1 MQLVVSGL
9 AKAFGATQALAGAG
23 LELRAGEVHALL
35 GENGSGKS
43 TLAKILAG
51 IHRPDAGE
59 IRVDGAPV
67 AVGDVAEA
75 RRLGIAIVFQEL
87 SLLPDLSVADN
98 LGLGREAARC
108 LLGPVRRGA
117 ERARCAAVL
126 GQLGLDIDPRR
137 LVRRLSMAQK
147 QMVEIAK
154 ALLLEPQL
162 LILDEPTSSLTEHEK
177 TQLFGVI
184 RRLRT
189 AGTAILYVTH
199 HLREVLQ
206 IADRVSI
213 MRDGRVVVSEPITAE
228 TTEDRLL
235 ALLVGRRP
243 EPPAADARAAFDEA
257 LLSIEAVSTASCP
270 GGVSLSVRRG
280 EIVGLYGVVG
290 CGREAVARAL
300 VGLEPRL
307 RGSVAL
313 AGAPVA
319 PRTPAQALAR
329 GIGFLPSDRAENGI
343 LPNRPIREN
352 LNLSRLRELAR
363 LAMISRGSERATTE
377 AALGTLGVRYASAEL
392 PITTLSGG
400 NQQKVLF
407 GRAVAAAPLLLV
419 LEDATAGIDVGAKR
433 ELYVQIRG
441 WAAEGMGFLWLSSD
455 VTETLLLCDRIYAM
469 YDGRIVDELIAPTLA
484 DEDRLL
490 SAVLGRRGAAA
501 A

>member
-1 MQLVVSGL
+1 L
-9 AKAFGATQALAGAG
+9 AKAFGATRALDGAG
-23 LELRAGEVHALL
+23 LELKAGEVHALL

-67 AVGDVAEA
+67 VIDDVAEA

-98 LGLGREAARC
+98 LGVGREVAGF

-117 ERARCAAVL
+117 ERARCVAIL
-126 GQLGLDIDPRR
+126 GQLGLGIDPRR
-137 LVRRLSMAQK
+137 PVRQLSMAQK

-154 ALLLEPQL
+154 ALLLAPRL

-177 TQLFGVI
+177 AQLFEVI
-184 RRLRT
+184 RRLRA
-189 AGTAILYVTH
+189 AGTSILYVTH

-213 MRDGRVVVSEPITAE
+213 MRDGRVVVSEATGPE
-228 TTEDRLL
+228 TTEGHLL
-235 ALLVGRRP
+235 GLLVGRRL
-243 EPPAADARAAFDEA
+243 EGGGRGGRAPAEEA
-257 LLSIEAVSTASCP
+257 LLTVEGLRTAGCAA
-270 GGVSLSVRRG
+270 GVSLTVRRG

-290 CGREAVARAL
+290 CGRESVARAL

-307 RGSVAL
+307 GGSVAL
-313 AGAPVA
+313 GGAPVA
-319 PRTPAQALAR
+319 PRNPAQALAR
-329 GIGFLPSDRAENGI
+329 GIGFLPSDRGENGI

-352 LNLSRLRELAR
+352 LNLSRLRDLAR
-363 LAMISRGSERATTE
+363 LTVVPRRRERATTE
-377 AALGTLGVRYASAEL
+377 GALRDLGVRYASAEQL
-392 PITTLSGG
+392 ITTLSGG

-407 GRAVAAAPLLLV
+407 GRAVAAAPILLV
-419 LEDATAGIDVGAKR
+419 LEDATAGIDVGAKH
-433 ELYVQIRG
+433 ELYAQLRG
-441 WAAEGMGFLWLSSD
+441 WASRGMSLLWLSSD
-455 VTETLLLCDRIYAM
+455 VTETLLLCDRIYGM
-469 YDGRIVDELIAPTLA
+469 YDGRIVDELVAPSLA

-490 SAVLGRRGAAA
+490 SAVLGRRDAEAA
-501 A
+501 